1 MTKKNKNV
9 KKLVIFARN
18 GAAIENAPAAIQ
30 DIKSRMG
37 NVLKKM
43 LKPAIMNKAMWTK
56 EIRLMEEILL
66 IRVIQPMAG
75 MRQMEAIQLTEAI
88 QLMRAIR
95 LMESKI
101 PLEREKYQTTATKPR
116 TESAPNAGTDT
127 GLTQPTSAIR

>member
-1 MTKKNKNV
+1 MSAANAHGGMNMTKKNKYV

-43 LKPAIMNKAMWTK
+43 LKPAIMDKAMWTK

-75 MRQMEAIQLTEAI
+75 MRQMEAI
-88 QLMRAIR
+88 R

-101 PLEREKYQTTATKPR
+101 PQEKEKYQTTATKPR

-127 GLTQPTSAIR
+127 GLTQPTSATR